1 MFLVW
6 ERKIAVQIGST
17 LSLFNGVSLE
27 TGKIIC
33 CKKARYEGSVMR
45 CQKQFAAFPWQQ
57 SFFGGTCTVCDLS
70 FLLQSNK
77 FSLCLRRFSTIF
89 VMFVKLNNCSVE
101 IAVIQFQLLIPK
113 SYCFNASVS
122 LTAPPESPREAR
134 INLIIDRLVSVLFLQ
149 IHIR

>member
-6 ERKIAVQIGST
+6 ERKIAVQISLT
-17 LSLFNGVSLE
+17 LSLFNGMSLE

-33 CKKARYEGSVMR
+33 CKKERYEGSVMR

-57 SFFGGTCTVCDLS
+57 SFSGGTCTVCDLS

-77 FSLCLRRFSTIF
+77 FSLFLRRFSTIF

-113 SYCFNASVS
+113 SHCFNIP